1 MPTYTYRCAS
11 CGHTFE
17 EFQRMTDDALTECP
31 ECTGPISRVIYP
43 VGVVFKGSGWYITDS
58 RESRN
63 GKKPADGAS
72 DTGEKAKTGGKGEE
86 APAAKQS
93 SDGKPEATPKKSEAK
108 SAAD

>member
-17 EFQRMTDDALTECP
+17 EFQRITDDALTECP
-31 ECTGPISRVIYP
+31 ECTGPINRVIYP

-63 GKKPADGAS
+63 GKKPADDAS
-72 DTGEKAKTGGKGEE
+72 DAGEKAKSDGKDDET
-86 APAAKQS
+86 PAAKQS
-93 SDGKPEATPKKSEAK
+93 TEAKSESKPKKSEAK